1 MGVHSRFNRRFISPG
16 KLRFCINSP
25 GFFMLSTKDLR
36 VILYKGGSDDVT
48 CGFGI

>member
-1 MGVHSRFNRRFISPG
+1 MGVHSRFNRRFRSPG
-16 KLRFCINSP
+16 NQKHVFPFP